1 MPAGLK
7 SPPDLREIPEPDR
20 GIDRSVSEAQP
31 EGMSVSFV
39 VPLDHR
45 RQLVA
50 GDRLAAA
57 CLALPVGVLAVLD
70 VLPFDI
76 HVRHGDRSVLYAL
89 RDATPGDLLAHAG
102 PDIDLVVP
110 IEQARPYRRQ
120 ILACLADAA
129 GRTDRSVGQRAR
141 RIVTVL
147 GPLLSPLVGEVE
159 IDPGGFSAAA
169 AGLAIVARA
178 VGHDRE
184 LAERI
189 LDRPVATHLHGW
201 GRWIPGTGLRLG
213 RAIDAAVIAALVAAA
228 VDALPED
235 AAVAAA
241 ARDVGLTRGPERRA
255 ADRRHPLVSAD
266 LVAASG
272 GSAAVVAAIAAHH
285 ERLDGSGYP
294 VGLGGDGIGPGGRAV
309 ALADGFVT
317 MTRGTTPNHGIPAA
331 DAFRALRIVTRGRF
345 DDRAV
350 IALADI
356 VGGGAVGIGGGFPR
370 SASH

>member
-1 MPAGLK
+1 
-7 SPPDLREIPEPDR
+7 
-20 GIDRSVSEAQP
+20 
-31 EGMSVSFV
+31 MSVSFV
-39 VPLDHR
+39 APLDHR

-189 LDRPVATHLHGW
+189 LDRPIATHVHGS
-201 GRWIPGTGLRLG
+201 GRWVPGTGLRLG
-213 RAIDAAVIAALVAAA
+213 RGIDAAVIAALVAAA

-241 ARDVGLTRGPERRA
+241 ARDVGLDRGGGPERRS

-272 GSAAVVAAIAAHH
+272 GSVAVVAAIAAHH

-294 VGLGGDGIGPGGRAV
+294 VGLAGVAIGPAGRAV

-356 VGGGAVGIGGGFPR
+356 VGGVATGISGGFGR

>member
-1 MPAGLK
+1 
-7 SPPDLREIPEPDR
+7 
-20 GIDRSVSEAQP
+20 
-31 EGMSVSFV
+31 MSASFV
-39 VPLDHR
+39 APIDHR

-57 CLALPVGVLAVLD
+57 CLGLPVGVLAVLD

-89 RDATPGDLLAHAG
+89 RDAIPGDLLAHAG

-147 GPLLSPLVGEVE
+147 GPLLGPLVGEVE
-159 IDPGGFSAAA
+159 IDPGGLSAAA

-189 LDRPVATHLHGW
+189 LDRPVATHPHGP
-201 GRWIPGTGLRLG
+201 GRWVPGTGLRLG
-213 RAIDAAVIAALVAAA
+213 RAIDAAIIAALVAAA
-228 VDALPED
+228 VDAPPED

-241 ARDVGLTRGPERRA
+241 AMDVGLVGGPERRA

-272 GSAAVVAAIAAHH
+272 GSVAVVAAIAAHH

-294 VGLGGDGIGPGGRAV
+294 VGLVGDGIGPAGRAV

-317 MTRGTTPNHGIPAA
+317 MTRGTTANHGIPAA

-350 IALADI
+350 IALAEI
-356 VGGGAVGIGGGFPR
+356 VGGGAVGISGGFGR